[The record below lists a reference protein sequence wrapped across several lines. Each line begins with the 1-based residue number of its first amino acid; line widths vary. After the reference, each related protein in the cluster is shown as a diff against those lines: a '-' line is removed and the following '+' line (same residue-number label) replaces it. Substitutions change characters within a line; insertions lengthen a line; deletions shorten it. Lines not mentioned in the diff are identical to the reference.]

1 MMISDTY
8 LYVIDYSD
16 LNPKVA
22 KIGISRTPKQ
32 RMQALSGSS
41 PSNLNLVYL
50 KKFETFEKAKEIES
64 KWHHFFR
71 DSRHRYEL
79 FKIDYKDIINAMEK
93 EHGKT
98 DFIPEDLNKI
108 ISDKKFLDDKKKET
122 DYKFDLLTTKDK
134 SKNYFTED
142 TKKLEKFSEMY
153 RKENVS
159 SIQKKLYD
167 DNPSPLGGIFG
178 DSAEAFSLQTEE
190 IFNFWKSADQGM
202 KNNFFS
208 EFLEVY
214 SDKNDW
220 KLREI
225 QKYYE
230 DRYEELHEIGGGNLS
245 KSKNCI
251 KLWKEFEH
259 NYPYAQATLAC
270 ISILKEKH
278 HFTFD
283 DPRKRFQPP
292 ITFSLGY
299 DERIGATVNFWILNQ
314 EWADNYESF
323 KREIKIDKYP
333 CTEETLMPICTL
345 FDINGVTPFIHT
357 LNKQSNNSEP
367 PANLFKIDLKPGL
380 YSFEDYYQTY
390 YYGWGMKHTLA
401 LDYAEDTKKYKRD
414 FRGTFIWEI

>member
-1 MMISDTY
+1 
-8 LYVIDYSD
+8 
-16 LNPKVA
+16 
-22 KIGISRTPKQ
+22 
-32 RMQALSGSS
+32 
-41 PSNLNLVYL
+41 
-50 KKFETFEKAKEIES
+50 
-64 KWHHFFR
+64 HHFFR

-230 DRYEELHEIGGGNLS
+230 DRYE
-245 KSKNCI
+245 
-251 KLWKEFEH
+251 
-259 NYPYAQATLAC
+259 
-270 ISILKEKH
+270 
-278 HFTFD
+278 
-283 DPRKRFQPP
+283 
-292 ITFSLGY
+292 
-299 DERIGATVNFWILNQ
+299 
-314 EWADNYESF
+314 
-323 KREIKIDKYP
+323 
-333 CTEETLMPICTL
+333 
-345 FDINGVTPFIHT
+345 
-357 LNKQSNNSEP
+357 
-367 PANLFKIDLKPGL
+367 
-380 YSFEDYYQTY
+380 
-390 YYGWGMKHTLA
+390 
-401 LDYAEDTKKYKRD
+401 
-414 FRGTFIWEI
+414 